1 MLRPRSHREYGSE
14 SSATLDRPSR
24 TLAAPLA
31 WSLSIV
37 AHLGILVF
45 AFMITWSVVR
55 TPADRPIVVV
65 AAPGARPEYRPVKM
79 TQQSRMSAPIPDSM
93 QRRSEVEPASS
104 DDIRSLLAGDLEVPE
119 DARPAADLDSMPLPS
134 ISFGGVK
141 GPMAERIAL
150 VVDAS
155 GSMIGAFPAVVDE
168 IERTLRAMDSRQTY
182 EVLVFLGGGVAGEP
196 GVDRGMKAATIRS
209 IDRTMDW
216 LDDLTPEG
224 RSDPSVALRRAF
236 KSDPEIV
243 YLISTDLTGQGI
255 HEVDR
260 KSLFRLLESLN
271 PADAR
276 GRRRSTIRCVQLL
289 DEERVD
295 TLREIARRHRASE
308 DSEPGFAF
316 ISRKALGLD

>member
-1 MLRPRSHREYGSE
+1 MG
-14 SSATLDRPSR
+14 
-24 TLAAPLA
+24 
-31 WSLSIV
+31 
-37 AHLGILVF
+37 HLGILVF

-55 TPADRPIVVV
+55 TPADRPVVVV
-65 AAPGARPEYRPVKM
+65 AAPGARPEYRPIK
-79 TQQSRMSAPIPDSM
+79 TT
-93 QRRSEVEPASS
+93 RRSETAAPSLESIEQSSEILPASPDDVRALLAD
-104 DDIRSLLAGDLEVPE
+104 DDIAFDE
-119 DARPAADLDSMPLPS
+119 DRPMDELDSMPLPS
-134 ISFGGVK
+134 ISFGGVE
-141 GPMAERIAL
+141 GPMAERVTL

-182 EVLVFLGGGVAGEP
+182 EVLVFRGGGVSGQP

-216 LDDLTPEG
+216 LEGITPEG
-224 RSDPSVALRRAF
+224 RSDPSAALRRAF
-236 KSDPEIV
+236 ASDPEIV
-243 YLISTDLTGQGI
+243 YLVSTDLTGQGI

-260 KSLFRLLESLN
+260 KSLFRLLEDLN
-271 PADAR
+271 PADSR

-289 DEERVD
+289 DEERID

-316 ISRKALGLD
+316 ISRRALGLN

>member
-1 MLRPRSHREYGSE
+1 MSPPRSTRDAVPAVPPTTDRPRRG
-14 SSATLDRPSR
+14 
-24 TLAAPLA
+24 LAGPLA

-37 AHLGILVF
+37 GHLGILVF
-45 AFMITWSVVR
+45 AFLITWSVVR

-65 AAPGARPEYRPVKM
+65 AAPGARPEYRPVKT
-79 TQQSRMSAPIPDSM
+79 TQPTRSTAPALESVRKATDL
-93 QRRSEVEPASS
+93 EEATSS
-104 DDIRSLLAGDLEVPE
+104 DVRSLLSEDRVVPE
-119 DARPAADLDSMPLPS
+119 DARTAEELESTPLPS
-134 ISFGGVK
+134 ISFGGVQ

-168 IERTLRAMDSRQTY
+168 IERTLRSLDSRQTY
-182 EVLVFLGGGVAGEP
+182 EVLVFKGGGVVGEP
-196 GVDRGMKAATIRS
+196 GIDRGMKAATIRS

-216 LDDLTPEG
+216 LDDVTPEG
-224 RSDPSVALRRAF
+224 RSDPSAALRRAF
-236 KSDPEIV
+236 RSDPEIV
-243 YLISTDLTGQGI
+243 YLVSTDLTGQGI

-260 KSLFRLLESLN
+260 KALFRLLESLN

-295 TLREIARRHRASE
+295 TLREIARRHRANE
-308 DSEPGFAF
+308 DTEPGFAF
-316 ISRKALGLD
+316 ISRRSLGLE

>member
-1 MLRPRSHREYGSE
+1 MG
-14 SSATLDRPSR
+14 
-24 TLAAPLA
+24 
-31 WSLSIV
+31 
-37 AHLGILVF
+37 HLGILVF

-55 TPADRPIVVV
+55 TPADRPVVVV
-65 AAPGARPEYRPVKM
+65 AAPGARPEYRPIK
-79 TQQSRMSAPIPDSM
+79 TT
-93 QRRSEVEPASS
+93 RRSETAAPSLESIKQSSEILPASP
-104 DDIRSLLAGDLEVPE
+104 DDVRALLADDGIAFDE
-119 DARPAADLDSMPLPS
+119 DRPMDELDSMPLPS
-134 ISFGGVK
+134 VSFGGVE
-141 GPMAERIAL
+141 GPMAERVTL

-182 EVLVFLGGGVAGEP
+182 EVLVFRGGGVSGQP

-216 LDDLTPEG
+216 LEGITPEG
-224 RSDPSVALRRAF
+224 RSDPSAALRRAF
-236 KSDPEIV
+236 ASDPEIV
-243 YLISTDLTGQGI
+243 YLVSTDLTGQGI

-260 KSLFRLLESLN
+260 KSLFRLLEDLN
-271 PADAR
+271 PADSS

-289 DEERVD
+289 DEERID

-316 ISRKALGLD
+316 ISRRALGLN

>member
-1 MLRPRSHREYGSE
+1 MG
-14 SSATLDRPSR
+14 
-24 TLAAPLA
+24 
-31 WSLSIV
+31 
-37 AHLGILVF
+37 HLGILVF

-55 TPADRPIVVV
+55 TPADRPVVVV
-65 AAPGARPEYRPVKM
+65 AAPGARPEYRPIK
-79 TQQSRMSAPIPDSM
+79 TT
-93 QRRSEVEPASS
+93 RRSETAAPSLESIKQSSEILPASP
-104 DDIRSLLAGDLEVPE
+104 DDVRALLADDGIAFDE
-119 DARPAADLDSMPLPS
+119 DRPMDELDSMPLPS
-134 ISFGGVK
+134 ISFGGVE
-141 GPMAERIAL
+141 GPMAERVTL

-182 EVLVFLGGGVAGEP
+182 EVLVFRGGGVSGQP

-216 LDDLTPEG
+216 LEGITPEG
-224 RSDPSVALRRAF
+224 RSDPSAALRRAF
-236 KSDPEIV
+236 ASDPEIV
-243 YLISTDLTGQGI
+243 YLVSTDLTGQGI

-260 KSLFRLLESLN
+260 KSLFRLLEDLN
-271 PADAR
+271 PADSR

-289 DEERVD
+289 DEERID

-316 ISRKALGLD
+316 ISRRALGLN